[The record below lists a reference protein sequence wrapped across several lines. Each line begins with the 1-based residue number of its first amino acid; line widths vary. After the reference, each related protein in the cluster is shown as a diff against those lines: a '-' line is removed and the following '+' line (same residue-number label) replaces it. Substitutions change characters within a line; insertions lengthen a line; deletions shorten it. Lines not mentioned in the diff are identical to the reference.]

1 MSQIRFSGRSIMSLI
16 LALLSAGVVL
26 TALNWQFKAALF
38 PVSIGSVVFA
48 LSLLALALTLTGRG
62 GGPGKG
68 AAVDFQLTEEVD
80 KATATRRTLEA
91 FAWIAGFFLL
101 ILFFGFS
108 IAVALFVF
116 LYSKFQ
122 GRESWRVSI
131 AMTVFSWIFFWGLF
145 VWLLDT
151 PTGDGLVQQGLKLLG
166 IG

>member
-1 MSQIRFSGRSIMSLI
+1 MSQIRCSGRSVMSLI
-16 LALLSAGVVL
+16 LAVLSAAVVL
-26 TALNWQFKAALF
+26 TALKWPFKAALF
-38 PVSIGSVVFA
+38 PVSIGSVVFF

-62 GGPGKG
+62 ESSGKE
-68 AAVDFQLTEEVD
+68 AAVDFQLTDEVD

-101 ILFFGFS
+101 ILLFGFS

-122 GRESWRVSI
+122 GRERWRVSI
-131 AMTVFSWIFFWGLF
+131 ALTVFSWIFFWGLF

-151 PTGDGLVQQGLKLLG
+151 PIEDGLVQQGLKLLRVG
-166 IG
+166 